1 MSKVSIYENGWI
13 DVVFEGRNQEY
24 GAYQL
29 RQQSPRT
36 TVAALFLGLLFITT
50 VVSIPVIIN
59 YFNKSNSSVISES
72 LEDVKIV
79 LANITPTQPKAP
91 DQLALPIIK
100 DPEKETVTTEK
111 ELKDPIL
118 IDASQED
125 KIADNGEKTKPT
137 SPTTP
142 TGDGSNTPS
151 TATGKGPAVTVSTP
165 TNPDGPVAT
174 LALDKLPEFP
184 GGLNK
189 FYTYVGNHFE
199 KPETD
204 IATIGVIVSFV
215 IERDGSMT
223 DIQVKKDPGYGIGK
237 EAIRVLKSLKTKWE
251 PGMIGG
257 KPVRT
262 SYNLPITVKME

>member
-36 TVAALFLGLLFITT
+36 TVVALFFGLLFITT
-50 VVSIPVIIN
+50 MVSVPVLVN
-59 YFNKSNSSVISES
+59 YFSKGNNIVIDNP
-72 LEDVKIV
+72 LEGVE
-79 LANITPTQPKAP
+79 ITLTDIIPNEPKKP
-91 DQLALPIIK
+91 DQLVLPAVK
-100 DPEKETVTTEK
+100 NPEEETVTNEK
-111 ELKDPIL
+111 ELKDPKL
-118 IDASQED
+118 VDASQED
-125 KIADNGEKTKPT
+125 KIADNGENTKPT
-137 SPTTP
+137 TPTTP
-142 TGDGSNTPS
+142 TGDGTGTPTTG
-151 TATGKGPAVTVSTP
+151 TAGPAVTVSSP
-165 TNPDGPVAT
+165 AIPDGPVGT

-189 FYTYVGNHFE
+189 FYTYVGNNFE
-199 KPETD
+199 RPETD
-204 IATIGVIVSFV
+204 IATIRVIVSFV

-223 DIQVKKDPGYGIGK
+223 DIQVKRDPGYGIGK
-237 EAIRVLKSLKTKWE
+237 EAIRVLKSLKTKWQ

-262 SYNLPITVKME
+262 SYNLPIIVKME